1 MSLAAVN
8 QSPRNGEKPEIMTL
22 REVAAF
28 LRCHPSMVY
37 RLANRGEIPAFK
49 LSSEWRFSRSDI
61 EKWLRNRI
69 KKRTS
74 PNF

>member
-1 MSLAAVN
+1 MPLAAGN
-8 QSPRNGEKPEIMTL
+8 QTQRGGEKPEIMTL
-22 REVAAF
+22 REVADF

-49 LSSEWRFSRSDI
+49 LSSEWRFSRSAID
-61 EKWLRNRI
+61 KWLHNRI